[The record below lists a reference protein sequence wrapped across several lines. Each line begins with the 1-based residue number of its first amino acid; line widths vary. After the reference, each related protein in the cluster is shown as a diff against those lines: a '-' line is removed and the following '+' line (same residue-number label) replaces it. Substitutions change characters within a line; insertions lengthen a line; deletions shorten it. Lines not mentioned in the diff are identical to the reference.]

1 VFEPTW
7 HLCLKEKFTRL
18 EVFPCDCSGKLF
30 FELLMLGSVCP
41 FYSLSKDVLLFRD
54 WLRFS
59 WVELAGV
66 FLSNVKVNFCFKCT
80 IFLWCFQSYGSV
92 ICRFYLIN
100 VCVVTIC
107 VCRSEFSFIRYLVV
121 ICCRTDNQE
130 WSFTKTSKVVC
141 ITFKILSA
149 HLSPSFV
156 ISRPQL

>member
-1 VFEPTW
+1 MFVFEPTW

-54 WLRFS
+54 WFRFS

-80 IFLWCFQSYGSV
+80 IFL
-92 ICRFYLIN
+92 
-100 VCVVTIC
+100 
-107 VCRSEFSFIRYLVV
+107 
-121 ICCRTDNQE
+121 
-130 WSFTKTSKVVC
+130 
-141 ITFKILSA
+141 
-149 HLSPSFV
+149 
-156 ISRPQL
+156 